1 MARRFAQFL
10 FFVGMML
17 LFVFWAGQQ
26 SSEITSVLPL
36 LFCGSFCMIFG
47 AFLYWRTRPKP
58 VESER
63 FRTLRKLLR
72 PSKDPK
78 KLKESE

>member
-10 FFVGMML
+10 FFIGMML

-26 SSEITSVLPL
+26 SAEQTNVLPL
-36 LFCGSFCMIFG
+36 LFCGSTSLLFG
-47 AFLYWRTRPKP
+47 ALLYWRTRPER

-63 FRTLRKLLR
+63 FRTLRKLIK

-78 KLKESE
+78 KMKESE